1 MEVIKE
7 NVVIC
12 YKFASIEIN
21 QVQKYLDKFIFLGE
35 VEVIYFQ
42 FFFSS

>member
-1 MEVIKE
+1 MQVIKE

-21 QVQKYLDKFIFLGE
+21 QVQKYLDKFIF
-35 VEVIYFQ
+35 FW
-42 FFFSS
+42 